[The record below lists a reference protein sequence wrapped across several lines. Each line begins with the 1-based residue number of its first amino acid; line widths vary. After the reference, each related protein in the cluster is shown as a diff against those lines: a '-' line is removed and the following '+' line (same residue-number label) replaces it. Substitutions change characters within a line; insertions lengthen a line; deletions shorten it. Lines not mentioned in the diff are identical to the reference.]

1 MSDDTTV
8 TKARRIKFEIEAE
21 KGSDVYVAG
30 TFNEWDTTKKK
41 LVFKNGTYSGTL
53 SLAPGRYEYKFMID
67 GIWCVDP
74 KCREWAPNQF
84 GSLNSV
90 LIVE

>member
-1 MSDDTTV
+1 MTEEV
-8 TKARRIKFEIEAE
+8 ATKTRRIKFEIEAE
-21 KGSDVYVAG
+21 KGSTVYVAG
-30 TFNEWDTTKKK
+30 TFNDWDTTKKK
-41 LVFKNGTYSGTL
+41 LVFKNGSYSGTL
-53 SLAPGRYEYKFMID
+53 ALAPGRYEYKFMID

>member
-1 MSDDTTV
+1 MSEETV
-8 TKARRIKFEIEAE
+8 GKSVRIKFEIEAD

-30 TFNEWDTTKKK
+30 TFNDWDTTKKK
-41 LVFKNGTYSGTL
+41 LVFKNGSYSGTL

-74 KCREWAPNQF
+74 KCSEWSPNQF